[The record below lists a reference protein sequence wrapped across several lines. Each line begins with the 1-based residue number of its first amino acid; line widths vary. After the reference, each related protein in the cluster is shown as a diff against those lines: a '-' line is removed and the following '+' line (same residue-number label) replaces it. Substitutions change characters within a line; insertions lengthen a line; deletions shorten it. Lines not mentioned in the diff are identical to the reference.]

1 MGNKR
6 CITIWLA
13 CIVLIPTSFCAAANV
28 MLLNED
34 LPNVGFN
41 DPTVTVPVGGNP
53 GTTLGQQRL
62 NVFLAA
68 ASKWGAT
75 LNSPVTIRVRAFWM
89 PLDCATNSAI
99 LGTAGATSI
108 FRDFD
113 NAPVAGHWYAQA
125 LANKFAG
132 TDLDLAPDIIAR
144 FNINL
149 GQTGCLPG
157 TFFYL
162 GLDNNHGS
170 NVDLYTVILHELAH
184 GLGFQTFT
192 DGSTGEF
199 LDGLPSIWDD
209 FIFDNT
215 INKTWTEMTPGERS
229 TSATN
234 SSHLVW
240 NGALVTSTVPL
251 VLQPSGG
258 GSFIGADAQG
268 RARLYAPGTFQL
280 GASVSHYDLVLSPN
294 QLMEPSINADLSH
307 EVTAPN
313 DLTFALFRDIGWDGP
328 NLKRRTG
335 QVTSQD

>member
-6 CITIWLA
+6 CIRIWLA
-13 CIVLIPTSFCAAANV
+13 CIVFMPWSFCVAVNI
-28 MLLNED
+28 MLESGD
-34 LPNVGFN
+34 PADVGFN
-41 DPTVTVPVGGNP
+41 DPTATVPVGGNP
-53 GTTLGQQRL
+53 GITLGQQRL

-75 LNSPVTIRVRAFWM
+75 LNSPVPIRVRALWM
-89 PLDCATNSAI
+89 PLDCAANSAT
-99 LGTAGATSI
+99 LGSAGTASV

-113 NAPVAGHWYAQA
+113 NAPVAGHWYPQA

-132 TDLDLAPDIIAR
+132 TDLDLEPDIIVR

-149 GQTGCLPG
+149 GQSGCLPG
-157 TFFYL
+157 TFFYN

-170 NVDLYTVILHELAH
+170 NVDLYTVILHELGH

-192 DGSTGEF
+192 NGSTGDF
-199 LDGLPSIWDD
+199 LNGFPSIFDD

-215 INKTWTEMTPGERS
+215 INKSWTEMTSAERS
-229 TSATN
+229 LSATN

-240 NGALVTSTVPL
+240 NGANVTSTVPL
-251 VLQPSGG
+251 VLQPGG

-268 RARLYAPGTFQL
+268 RARLYAPSSFQP
-280 GASVSHYDLVLSPN
+280 GASVSHYDLVLLPN